1 MSFLSLGLLLAVTN
15 VSLPGFA
22 STTITGLDKYVRHYG
37 ATPMDITMDD
47 LCPQDGRVYK
57 TMSADQL
64 SEVQG
69 QLKLSLDS
77 MLATKARFGE
87 FSKDDSGDTSG
98 KIERWYS
105 RNNACLGT
113 VEFLKAVQSK
123 IAETQEIYF
132 GKGISKF
139 ALNVASLGF
148 RKSSGEKQQRYYST
162 MGEKVAKIELGII
175 ENIKLNEDFLVTAD
189 TGVCAGKKIVV
200 SGLAL
205 FAIDQGNFELVK
217 SLFAEQ
223 AARVTYVGAGDLTRP
238 ETYGTFIDFYQ
249 PGDKACAM
257 KVRETLNAKSHS
269 TFHEPHQAI
278 GVNRDG
284 VLNYALP
291 GGTISVNFGH

>member
-1 MSFLSLGLLLAVTN
+1 MSFLSLGLLLAVTS

-22 STTITGLDKYVRHYG
+22 GTTITGLDKYVRYYG

-57 TMSADQL
+57 TISADQL

-113 VEFLKAVQSK
+113 VDFLKAVQSK
-123 IAETQEIYF
+123 IVETQEIYF
-132 GKGISKF
+132 GKGISKL

-148 RKSSGEKQQRYYST
+148 RKSSGEKQLRYYST

-175 ENIKLNEDFLVTAD
+175 ENIQLNKDQPEDPGICV
-189 TGVCAGKKIVV
+189 GKKIVI
-200 SGLAL
+200 SGHMAE
-205 FAIDQGNFELVK
+205 GNVDLVK
-217 SLFAEQ
+217 SLFAEE
-223 AARVTYVGAGDLTRP
+223 AARVVYVGAGDRTLST
-238 ETYGTFIDFYQ
+238 TYATFIDFYQ
-249 PGDKACAM
+249 PGDQACAM
-257 KVRETLNAKSHS
+257 KVRNALNAQSNS
-269 TFHEPHQAI
+269 SFHEPHQALGI
-278 GVNRDG
+278 NRDG
-284 VLNYALP
+284 VRNFALP